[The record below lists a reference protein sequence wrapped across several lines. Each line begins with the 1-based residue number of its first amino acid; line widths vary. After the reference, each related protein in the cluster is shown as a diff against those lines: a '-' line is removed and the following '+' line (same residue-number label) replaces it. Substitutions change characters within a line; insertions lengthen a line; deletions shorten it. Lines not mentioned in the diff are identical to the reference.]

1 MKDIEI
7 ALTASLNDLNAI
19 NEDGQ
24 YGRTIDL
31 LLTALEQLKEIT
43 TCTD

>member
-7 ALTASLNDLNAI
+7 ALIASLNDLNAI
-19 NEDGQ
+19 NDDGQ

-31 LLTALEQLKEIT
+31 LLTALEQLKGVA
-43 TCTD
+43 